1 MEFLR
6 SLSHMQPLSPY
17 LLTRG
22 ILEESFRE
30 VKKWNAC
37 VVGVPSKDTVK
48 IADENQCVAET
59 PSRDRVWIIQTPQ
72 VFRYSLIKEAHDSI
86 RGKELFQITDDAMI
100 VEQETGC
107 KVRLVQGDYQNIK
120 ITTPED
126 LVLAEAFLRGFQKDE
141 KN

>member
-1 MEFLR
+1 M
-6 SLSHMQPLSPY
+6 
-17 LLTRG
+17 
-22 ILEESFRE
+22 
-30 VKKWNAC
+30 KKWNAC